1 MVLMTKKGIRGG
13 LTQVI
18 RKHGIA
24 NNNYLSDYDSSK
36 KRTYLQYLDANNLH
50 CYDMT
55 KKLPLNGYKW
65 ADTAIFTDDFIKN
78 YNDIGDKGYLLEV
91 DVAYPKELHIV
102 QRYLPFLQDK
112 MSKRHKEY
120 EYKMSNLVK
129 KAYKKVYKTFNITH
143 DPEYKLIAT
152 VQEKNKYV
160 MNISTIKQA
169 QKLGLKSKK
178 VHRAIESTKSD
189 LLKPYIDKN
198 TRLRKRAKNGFEKDF
213 FKLMNN
219 SIFGKMIENVRKR
232 SEIKLIVTEERR
244 KKLVLE
250 PNYASCTTFSEH
262 LMAIEMRRTN
272 VLMDKPIIGGQA
284 ILDKS
289 QELMYSFWYEYLKPK
304 HQEKIDLLYMD
315 TDSFVIEVETDDF
328 FKDTQDDLKERFG
341 TINYHKDM
349 VLPNEYRENASAN
362 KKVIGKM
369 KNELG
374 KGYMSEFIT
383 ISPKV
388 YAYKQIQV
396 DGTVIEDKKARGT
409 SKTVTKKTLSFDHY
423 KNCLFNNEVVKCTQ
437 YRIKNTPRSVD
448 TVQINKMALK
458 SNDDKRLRSFNGI
471 TTYPYGTS
479 AFMVCIGELKTIQA
493 LAAYLESQK

>member
-1 MVLMTKKGIRGG
+1 
-13 LTQVI
+13 
-18 RKHGIA
+18 
-24 NNNYLSDYDSSK
+24 
-36 KRTYLQYLDANNLH
+36 
-50 CYDMT
+50 MT

-213 FKLMNN
+213 FNLMNN
-219 SIFGKMIENVRKR
+219 SIFGKVIENVRKR
-232 SEIKLIVTEERR
+232 SEIKLIVTEEQR
-244 KKLVLE
+244 KELVSVQ
-250 PNYASCTTFSEH
+250 NYASCTIFLDD
-262 LMAIEMRRTN
+262 LMEIEMRRTN
-272 VLMDKPIIGGQA
+272 
-284 ILDKS
+284 
-289 QELMYSFWYEYLKPK
+289 Y
-304 HQEKIDLLYMD
+304 
-315 TDSFVIEVETDDF
+315 
-328 FKDTQDDLKERFG
+328 
-341 TINYHKDM
+341 
-349 VLPNEYRENASAN
+349 
-362 KKVIGKM
+362 
-369 KNELG
+369 
-374 KGYMSEFIT
+374 
-383 ISPKV
+383 
-388 YAYKQIQV
+388 
-396 DGTVIEDKKARGT
+396 
-409 SKTVTKKTLSFDHY
+409 
-423 KNCLFNNEVVKCTQ
+423 
-437 YRIKNTPRSVD
+437 
-448 TVQINKMALK
+448 
-458 SNDDKRLRSFNGI
+458 
-471 TTYPYGTS
+471 
-479 AFMVCIGELKTIQA
+479 
-493 LAAYLESQK
+493 